1 MRRREFFTL
10 LGGAAAW
17 PITARAQQPA
27 MPVVGYLGNASSE
40 LSANA
45 VRAFREGLS
54 EIGYVEG
61 RNVTIEYRWADGQV
75 NRLPALAADLVRDQ
89 VNVIAA
95 RCTVHQPERTARRI
109 DAPPCGARDHTVSR
123 VRRGR
128 RLDELRRQLY
138 GRGP

>member
-1 MRRREFFTL
+1 MATGERMQLNHLERRQFITL

-17 PITARAQQPA
+17 PITAHAQQPA

-61 RNVTIEYRWADGQV
+61 RNVTIEYRWADGQN
-75 NRLPALAADLVRDQ
+75 NRLPALAADLVRHQ
-89 VNVIAA
+89 VSVIAA
-95 RCTVHQPERTARRI
+95 PGSTPA
-109 DAPPCGARDHTVSR
+109 ALAAK
-123 VRRGR
+123 
-128 RLDELRRQLY
+128 
-138 GRGP
+138 